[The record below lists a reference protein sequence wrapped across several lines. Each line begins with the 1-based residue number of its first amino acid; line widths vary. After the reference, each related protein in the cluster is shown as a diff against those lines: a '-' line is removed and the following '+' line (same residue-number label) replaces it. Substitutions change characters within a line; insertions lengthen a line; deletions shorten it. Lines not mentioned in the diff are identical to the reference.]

1 LDIDDKTK
9 IDSLSNNP
17 ETKKI
22 ATFQIALVK
31 VLKR

>member
-1 LDIDDKTK
+1 
-9 IDSLSNNP
+9 LSNNP

-31 VLKR
+31 VLKRWLIEPVLDLR